1 LNFVIEGS
9 RLRQFSETLQRC
21 LTSTLEIFKLA
32 LGGDFKG
39 MKKAGVHLYIF
50 KRFLW
55 VSLVDVFMPGWQ
67 GLAELSFLDANSLI
81 VTFVLVESVTSP

>member
-1 LNFVIEGS
+1 
-9 RLRQFSETLQRC
+9 
-21 LTSTLEIFKLA
+21 
-32 LGGDFKG
+32 